1 MSVRRYGLAVRM
13 GVLRLMHVR
22 WRSAHAA
29 PVRAASVRAASVRA
43 ASVCV
48 TLERSAS
55 VCSAPV
61 SSTPVRWAPLRLMSA
76 LLLAVALAVCLISSP
91 SAIAQTATSATAAPQ
106 SNTLDFANARL
117 ADVIRTLG
125 TMLGRTLVLSDVP
138 DTRVTFSTAAPVK
151 PADVESILESLLES
165 YGLMLVS
172 KGAVSQVVLADKAP
186 ATGVLR
192 SGFDFPDPPPLG
204 LVSQLV
210 PLTSIR
216 ADEGADA
223 LRAIVSK
230 NARVEVVTRSNAL
243 LITDRGS
250 NVARYLDLLKRLDAA
265 PAGESGMRTY
275 VVNLKYASA
284 TDLADALGQ
293 LFGVSVSNSSS
304 ESLADRSLS
313 RSLDNFRAREADTF
327 RQRSTTNANGA
338 TGVAGTTGL
347 AARDSAAGLLVG
359 RTTIVPSGPTNA
371 LVIRTAPPN
380 FPLLRETI
388 EALDVRPVQVL
399 FEVTIAEVALG
410 RGTEFGIDWSVMNR
424 GGDVSAQFGTPGL
437 SDSTGQSFVLS
448 ALRLDPPGIRT
459 MLRALAS
466 KSDVRVLSTPQVLA
480 VNNREAT
487 ILVGSK
493 VPFIAST
500 RLGNDVS
507 IDRSVQYQDVGT
519 KLSIIPTVN
528 DDNYVSLQLLQE
540 VSSLTAQTVSAA
552 LSAPVISTR
561 EASTRAVL
569 KDGQT
574 GMIAG
579 LIGESRETIDSG
591 IPFLK
596 DIPLLGNLFK
606 RQSVTRQRTELVIF
620 VTPYVIRSDADADRV
635 RERLRDHFETTSP
648 NGLNGTKLARPPVK
662 SDTLSNGVKQP
673 IRNR

>member
-1 MSVRRYGLAVRM
+1 M
-13 GVLRLMHVR
+13 
-22 WRSAHAA
+22 RSARMQVARSGFA
-29 PVRAASVRAASVRA
+29 DGAFASCVSVA
-43 ASVCV
+43 LLACLV
-48 TLERSAS
+48 A
-55 VCSAPV
+55 SAPL
-61 SSTPVRWAPLRLMSA
+61 P
-76 LLLAVALAVCLISSP
+76 
-91 SAIAQTATSATAAPQ
+91 AQTTTSSGATAAAQ

-125 TMLGRTLVLSDVP
+125 TMLGRTIVLSEVP
-138 DTRVTFSTAAPVK
+138 DARVTFSTAAPVR
-151 PADVESILESLLES
+151 PGDVESILESLLES

-230 NARVEVVTRSNAL
+230 GARVEVVTRSNAL

-265 PAGESGMRTY
+265 PAGEAGMRTY

-293 LFGVSVSNSSS
+293 LFGVSVGNGSS

-327 RQRSTTNANGA
+327 RQRALPSASAANSPTVPSGM
-338 TGVAGTTGL
+338 T
-347 AARDSAAGLLVG
+347 ARDSAAGVLVG

-380 FPLLRETI
+380 YPLLRETI

-399 FEVTIAEVALG
+399 FEVTIAEVVLG
-410 RGTEFGIDWSVMNR
+410 RGTEFGIDWSIMNR
-424 GGDVSAQFGTPGL
+424 GGDVAAQFGTPAL
-437 SDSTGQSFVLS
+437 SDSTGRGFVMS
-448 ALRLDPPGIRT
+448 ALRLDPPGVRT

-507 IDRSVQYQDVGT
+507 IDRAVQYQDVGT
-519 KLSIIPTVN
+519 KLSIIPTIN
-528 DDNYVSLQLLQE
+528 DD
-540 VSSLTAQTVSAA
+540 
-552 LSAPVISTR
+552 
-561 EASTRAVL
+561 
-569 KDGQT
+569 
-574 GMIAG
+574 
-579 LIGESRETIDSG
+579 
-591 IPFLK
+591 
-596 DIPLLGNLFK
+596 
-606 RQSVTRQRTELVIF
+606 
-620 VTPYVIRSDADADRV
+620 
-635 RERLRDHFETTSP
+635 
-648 NGLNGTKLARPPVK
+648 
-662 SDTLSNGVKQP
+662 
-673 IRNR
+673 

>member
-1 MSVRRYGLAVRM
+1 
-13 GVLRLMHVR
+13 
-22 WRSAHAA
+22 
-29 PVRAASVRAASVRA
+29 
-43 ASVCV
+43 
-48 TLERSAS
+48 
-55 VCSAPV
+55 
-61 SSTPVRWAPLRLMSA
+61 
-76 LLLAVALAVCLISSP
+76 
-91 SAIAQTATSATAAPQ
+91 
-106 SNTLDFANARL
+106 
-117 ADVIRTLG
+117 
-125 TMLGRTLVLSDVP
+125 MLGRTIVLSDVP
-138 DTRVTFSTAAPVK
+138 DARVTFSTASPFK
-151 PADVESILESLLES
+151 PGDVESILESLLES

-230 NARVEVVTRSNAL
+230 GARIEVVTRSNAL

-265 PAGESGMRTY
+265 PAGEAGMRTY

-284 TDLADALGQ
+284 TDLAEALGQ
-293 LFGVSVSNSSS
+293 LFGVSVGNTSS
-304 ESLADRSLS
+304 ESLADRSLT

-327 RQRSTTNANGA
+327 RQRATPNTNAPNATTGA
-338 TGVAGTTGL
+338 TGMT
-347 AARDSAAGLLVG
+347 ARDSAAGVLVG

-380 FPLLRETI
+380 YPLLRETI

-410 RGTEFGIDWSVMNR
+410 RGTEFGIDWSIMNR
-424 GGDVSAQFGTPGL
+424 GGDVAAQFGTPAL
-437 SDSTGQSFVLS
+437 ADSSGRGFVVS
-448 ALRLDPPGIRT
+448 ALRLDPPGVRT

-507 IDRSVQYQDVGT
+507 IDRAVQYQDVGT
-519 KLSIIPTVN
+519 KLSIIPTIN

-579 LIGESRETIDSG
+579 LIGDSRETDDSG

-596 DIPLLGNLFK
+596 DIPYLGNLFK
-606 RQSVTRQRTELVIF
+606 RSSVTRQRTELVIF
-620 VTPYVIRSDADADRV
+620 VTPYVIRNDADADRV
-635 RERLRDHFETTSP
+635 RDRLRDHFEGTSP
-648 NGLNGTKLARPPVK
+648 NGLNGTRLARPART
-662 SDTLSNGVKQP
+662 DTLGNGGKQP
-673 IRNR
+673 ARDR

>member
-1 MSVRRYGLAVRM
+1 MSVALLACLV
-13 GVLRLMHVR
+13 
-22 WRSAHAA
+22 A
-29 PVRAASVRAASVRA
+29 
-43 ASVCV
+43 
-48 TLERSAS
+48 
-55 VCSAPV
+55 
-61 SSTPVRWAPLRLMSA
+61 SA
-76 LLLAVALAVCLISSP
+76 LLP
-91 SAIAQTATSATAAPQ
+91 AQTTTSTGATAAAQ

-125 TMLGRTLVLSDVP
+125 TMLGRTIVLSEVP
-138 DTRVTFSTAAPVK
+138 DARVTFSTAAPVK
-151 PADVESILESLLES
+151 PGDVESILESLLES

-172 KGAVSQVVLADKAP
+172 KGAVSQVVLAEKAP

-230 NARVEVVTRSNAL
+230 GARIEVVTRSNAL

-265 PAGESGMRTY
+265 PAGEAGMRTY

-284 TDLADALGQ
+284 TDLAEALGQ
-293 LFGVSVSNSSS
+293 LFGVSVGSGSS

-327 RQRSTTNANGA
+327 RQRALPTGNGA
-338 TGVAGTTGL
+338 NSPTSPSGMT
-347 AARDSAAGLLVG
+347 ARDSAAGVLVG

-380 FPLLRETI
+380 YPLLRETI

-399 FEVTIAEVALG
+399 FEVTIAEVVLG
-410 RGTEFGIDWSVMNR
+410 RGTEFGIDWSIMNR
-424 GGDVSAQFGTPGL
+424 GGDVAAQFGTPAL
-437 SDSTGQSFVLS
+437 PDSSGRGFVMS
-448 ALRLDPPGIRT
+448 ALRLDPPGVRT

-507 IDRSVQYQDVGT
+507 IDRAVQYQDVGT
-519 KLSIIPTVN
+519 KLSIVPTIN

-579 LIGESRETIDSG
+579 LIGDSRETTDRG

-596 DIPLLGNLFK
+596 DIPYLGNLFK
-606 RQSVTRQRTELVIF
+606 RSSVTRQRTELVIF
-620 VTPYVIRSDADADRV
+620 VTPYVIRNDADVDRV
-635 RERLRDHFETTSP
+635 RERLRDHFDGTLP
-648 NGLNGTKLARPPVK
+648 NGLDGTKLGRPVK
-662 SDTLSNGVKQP
+662 TDTLGRSVKQP
-673 IRNR
+673 ARNR